1 MKIFAPRAAAP
12 AAWTVLLTI
21 VAALLLSVFWFTH
34 ISGELIEKDA
44 RQTLTMALNLE
55 RHGIIS
61 LNETP
66 PYEPSMYREPL
77 PIWLTAGSLVVIDSL
92 MGPAELLDYVEGERA
107 RYVKLQNILWM
118 GLLCAATYWAVLLLT
133 ASRRLGWLGVLLV
146 NVPIPLVASGVG
158 GLGVDTLY
166 SDQAGAA
173 LLMLGSTLLLVAWR
187 SGRMAHYAWAGL
199 VFGLLALVKAA
210 FLYVFAG
217 VIATLLLLYVIPRWR
232 PRNGNAVNVAVIV
245 GVFAI
250 TVAPWMY
257 RNLQQMGYFQLAERG
272 GVVLLV
278 RAYKDGMTWEEFRG
292 AFYVWAPNA
301 LKGPMGKVLGF
312 SPDDMQRGG
321 RLQRLNRGPSDF
333 VEADEQADLS
343 GRPDLAISYYRTARA
358 ERVKLERELQ
368 IEAGS
373 KADAEVDEIIK
384 TRAMDII
391 KAHPIKHLAVTP
403 AFIWRGAAVVFPVL
417 ILALALAARRRR
429 PDLFVFI
436 LPAFGIVM
444 FYALLTHFL
453 SRYAVP
459 TVPVAI
465 VAGIVVGK
473 ALWDMRFAGRIT

>member
-1 MKIFAPRAAAP
+1 
-12 AAWTVLLTI
+12 
-21 VAALLLSVFWFTH
+21 
-34 ISGELIEKDA
+34 
-44 RQTLTMALNLE
+44 
-55 RHGIIS
+55 
-61 LNETP
+61 
-66 PYEPSMYREPL
+66 
-77 PIWLTAGSLVVIDSL
+77 
-92 MGPAELLDYVEGERA
+92 
-107 RYVKLQNILWM
+107 
-118 GLLCAATYWAVLLLT
+118 
-133 ASRRLGWLGVLLV
+133 
-146 NVPIPLVASGVG
+146 
-158 GLGVDTLY
+158 
-166 SDQAGAA
+166 
-173 LLMLGSTLLLVAWR
+173 
-187 SGRMAHYAWAGL
+187 
-199 VFGLLALVKAA
+199 
-210 FLYVFAG
+210 
-217 VIATLLLLYVIPRWR
+217 
-232 PRNGNAVNVAVIV
+232 
-245 GVFAI
+245 
-250 TVAPWMY
+250 
-257 RNLQQMGYFQLAERG
+257 
-272 GVVLLV
+272 
-278 RAYKDGMTWEEFRG
+278 
-292 AFYVWAPNA
+292 
-301 LKGPMGKVLGF
+301 
-312 SPDDMQRGG
+312 MQRGG